1 MRIVRGAPGTGKT
14 ALVFREFKQ
23 ALAGGREPRIVV
35 PTATLVRHFQHEL
48 ARDGVICRPRSVI
61 SLARFVAER
70 AGEACPLAPPALTR
84 SLIRASLK
92 LLELPAFAEA
102 AKTDGMAS
110 VLEETIT
117 LFENAGCSPEK
128 LASRALAPRAKAF
141 ARVWGAVDKD
151 LQAAGYRSRLAQFR
165 AAISNTLAVNG
176 IPMDLWFD
184 GFIHFSQLEVELL
197 EALGDA
203 GRVVITAG
211 EDPDQTLFDEV
222 TSGVARR
229 PQMTEVAADSVE
241 READDIARRILE
253 LNAAGTPFREIG
265 VAVRDTAVYE
275 PLLRGVFERFGIPA
289 RFYFS
294 RALAGHPAATFL
306 GGLIDCALKGWDHRD
321 ALGALRAD
329 PRMGLSAAFDRFEF
343 EVRERL
349 PDRGVNELLKVASL
363 EGMGDY
369 KRRLADCLAIRQWP
383 EESLRPADWAR
394 RMEQLAAKLFLPGRL
409 EPVASFADLD
419 SARSLTA
426 GLRAFT
432 EAVSDVV
439 GLWPAER
446 GFVTLAEYWAVAGQA
461 VREAA
466 YRVPDDR
473 RDVVHVLSSYEAR
486 QWDVSAL
493 FVCGMTN
500 RDYPKRSSQNLLFPD
515 TEIDALRRVG
525 IPLRRTSE
533 LEEDEDK
540 LWGELRYRARRELI
554 ATWPRHDAG
563 GRSVEA
569 SRYLAGRDAVE
580 VAQACVPA
588 GGEPNRRGARGRL
601 VSEEL
606 LAAVAGAHQ
615 QMSVTAVEDLAQCRF
630 KFFAGRTLALRT
642 PPDRPEERLQPKVT
656 GLIMH
661 EALEEWLKS
670 NRRADFVALFEEAFA
685 KACREKHLPPGFR
698 LEVER
703 TFLRGIAAK
712 VSTTEQW
719 QPEETRAEVPF
730 ELPLMPGIL
739 IKGRMDRIDR
749 MNDTDCVIVDYKSG
763 RTKRVESFT
772 QNKAKLQGPLYA
784 LAARETLG
792 LRTIAMMYVAV
803 REDKRFGWGEVPGA
817 ELELLP
823 MPEDWIEAAQAL
835 AVSRVED
842 LLAGLIEARPTEEA
856 DCRFCDFRDAC
867 HVKQD
872 TVQELVQVVGG
883 AHA

>member
-1 MRIVRGAPGTGKT
+1 M
-14 ALVFREFKQ
+14 
-23 ALAGGREPRIVV
+23 
-35 PTATLVRHFQHEL
+35 
-48 ARDGVICRPRSVI
+48 
-61 SLARFVAER
+61 
-70 AGEACPLAPPALTR
+70 
-84 SLIRASLK
+84 
-92 LLELPAFAEA
+92 
-102 AKTDGMAS
+102 
-110 VLEETIT
+110 
-117 LFENAGCSPEK
+117 
-128 LASRALAPRAKAF
+128 
-141 ARVWGAVDKD
+141 
-151 LQAAGYRSRLAQFR
+151 
-165 AAISNTLAVNG
+165 
-176 IPMDLWFD
+176 
-184 GFIHFSQLEVELL
+184 
-197 EALGDA
+197 
-203 GRVVITAG
+203 
-211 EDPDQTLFDEV
+211 
-222 TSGVARR
+222 
-229 PQMTEVAADSVE
+229 
-241 READDIARRILE
+241 
-253 LNAAGTPFREIG
+253 
-265 VAVRDTAVYE
+265 
-275 PLLRGVFERFGIPA
+275 
-289 RFYFS
+289 
-294 RALAGHPAATFL
+294 
-306 GGLIDCALKGWDHRD
+306 
-321 ALGALRAD
+321 
-329 PRMGLSAAFDRFEF
+329 
-343 EVRERL
+343 
-349 PDRGVNELLKVASL
+349 
-363 EGMGDY
+363 
-369 KRRLADCLAIRQWP
+369 
-383 EESLRPADWAR
+383 
-394 RMEQLAAKLFLPGRL
+394 
-409 EPVASFADLD
+409 
-419 SARSLTA
+419 
-426 GLRAFT
+426 
-432 EAVSDVV
+432 
-439 GLWPAER
+439 
-446 GFVTLAEYWAVAGQA
+446 
-461 VREAA
+461 
-466 YRVPDDR
+466 
-473 RDVVHVLSSYEAR
+473 
-486 QWDVSAL
+486 
-493 FVCGMTN
+493 
-500 RDYPKRSSQNLLFPD
+500 
-515 TEIDALRRVG
+515 
-525 IPLRRTSE
+525 
-533 LEEDEDK
+533 
-540 LWGELRYRARRELI
+540 
-554 ATWPRHDAG
+554 
-563 GRSVEA
+563 EA

-803 REDKRFGWGEVPGA
+803 REDKRFGWGAVPGA